1 MRVLF
6 YGSRGWLGNMIVK
19 RWSELHP
26 EDEVICSQT
35 RLNFSNIDKIISD
48 LEGIDRVFIT
58 IGRTYGYDKDG
69 TLINNIDY
77 LEDHLDENLND
88 NLAMPLLVSILC
100 KERDIHLSYMGTG
113 CIFSRDTRNLDYKY
127 TEEDVP
133 DYTGSG
139 YSAVKGVT
147 DNLIKR
153 FNNVLNLRIRMP
165 VTDDLHCR
173 NFISKILSYKKICSY
188 PNSMTYLPDLIPLMI
203 DMSRNKVTGTYNMT
217 NTGHVT
223 HSDIL
228 QKYNEYRRHE
238 YELIDE
244 SALNSM
250 LKSKRSNNVL
260 DNGKLTE
267 LFPGKIRHIH
277 ECISEAVE
285 KIVKLK

>member
-19 RWSELHP
+19 KWSELHP
-26 EDEVICSQT
+26 EDEIICSQT

-228 QKYNEYRRHE
+228 QKYNEYRHHE

-260 DNGKLTE
+260 DNSKLTE
-267 LFPGKIRHIH
+267 LFPGRIRHIQ

>member
-1 MRVLF
+1 MKVLF

-26 EDEVICSQT
+26 DDEIICSQT
-35 RLNFSNIDKIISD
+35 RLNFSNTEKIISD
-48 LEGIDRVFIT
+48 LEGVDRVFIT

-69 TLINNIDY
+69 NLINNIDY

-88 NLAMPLLVSILC
+88 NLAMPLLVSLLC
-100 KERDIHLSYMGTG
+100 KERDIHVSYMGTG
-113 CIFSRDTRNLDYKY
+113 CIFSRDTRKLDYEY
-127 TEEDVP
+127 TEDDIP

-147 DNLIKR
+147 DNLMKR

-203 DMSRNKVTGTYNMT
+203 NMSRDKVSGTYNMT
-217 NTGHVT
+217 NTGYTT
-223 HSDIL
+223 HSHIL
-228 QKYNEYRRHE
+228 ESYKEYKPHD

-244 SALNSM
+244 TSLNLM

-260 DNGKLTE
+260 DNRKLRE
-267 LFPGKIRHIH
+267 LFPGKIRHIDD
-277 ECISEAVE
+277 CISEAVRE
-285 KIVKLK
+285 IAELN